1 MDVNGHAAAPHRM
14 IRVGDA
20 LVVTMAS
27 GRRTFVVR
35 ALSERHVPKAVAR
48 TLREET
54 TPAPTPEQLEV
65 RRLERLLAPEGG
77 DGGGRLSK
85 RDRRERERFRGW

>member
-1 MDVNGHAAAPHRM
+1 VNGHAGSPHRM

-20 LVVTMAS
+20 LAITTAS

-35 ALSERHVPKAVAR
+35 ALAEKHLPKALAR

-54 TPAPTPEQLEV
+54 TPAPTPEQLEA
-65 RRLERLLAPEGG
+65 RRLERLLAPEGRG
-77 DGGGRLSK
+77 ESGRLSK
-85 RDRRERERFRGW
+85 RDRRERERLRGW

>member
-1 MDVNGHAAAPHRM
+1 M

-20 LVVTMAS
+20 LAITTAS

-35 ALSERHVPKAVAR
+35 ALAEKHLPKALAR

-54 TPAPTPEQLEV
+54 TPAPTPEQLEA
-65 RRLERLLAPEGG
+65 RRLERLLAPEGRG
-77 DGGGRLSK
+77 ESGRLSK
-85 RDRRERERFRGW
+85 RDRRERERLRGW